1 MTIERGTERSRW
13 KGSDDED
20 INLLFSITYRTI
32 FNRTFIPP
40 PKSNQW
46 LREPFF
52 LILNLENANNEQSI
66 VEDHGDTHLE
76 DMKTYTETISKQVF
90 RRILSLKA
98 FETLVKFL
106 FKDKYPSIN
115 SSDLDL
121 DAILE

>member
-1 MTIERGTERSRW
+1 MTQGT
-13 KGSDDED
+13 
-20 INLLFSITYRTI
+20 L
-32 FNRTFIPP
+32 
-40 PKSNQW
+40 
-46 LREPFF
+46 F
-52 LILNLENANNEQSI
+52 LILNLENEQSI
-66 VEDHGDTHLE
+66 VEDHGDTHLV
-76 DMKTYTETISKQVF
+76 DVKAYTETISKQVF